1 MRRLIAYIASDYRK
15 DQIWMRRTKCAKRN
29 YQVCIAVD
37 NSQSMKHNHF
47 TEVNFS
53 LIMKEKNIFRLL
65 AMLYV

>member
-37 NSQSMKHNHF
+37 NSQSMKYNHF
-47 TEVNFS
+47 TEVFY
-53 LIMKEKNIFRLL
+53 F
-65 AMLYV
+65 